1 MSEKNQEPTPRKLE
15 DARKRGEVA
24 VSRKLNALFAFA
36 ATLLFIWLGARF
48 VNDHLARIVERAVA
62 APGLIARDTP
72 WGWAREIQIMF
83 RHAALVAAPLLLAGA
98 IAAVLSGAMQ
108 VRGIVSL
115 VPIQPK
121 FERINPVEGLRRLFS
136 WRGLLEL
143 AQMLLEIILLS
154 GVLLWCIA
162 RAIDPAIRM
171 VHAPAAEI
179 LRISAEGTLKMLACA
194 AAVYAGGAALDY
206 AWQRHKFR
214 RQQRMSVEEIRR
226 EFRESEGDPLIK
238 SQRRATGEE
247 LAYTRMLSNVQSA
260 TVVIANPT
268 HVSVALHYVAGR
280 TALPRVVAKGVES
293 MALQIRVLAQ
303 RGGVPIVEDP
313 PLARTLFREVALD
326 AYITESLIEPTAAAF
341 RRVRQVDGQQGSAS
355 ASEKPTPRTV

>member
-1 MSEKNQEPTPRKLE
+1 MSEKNQEPTSRKLD

-24 VSRKLNALFAFA
+24 VSRKLNSLFAFA

-48 VNDHLARIVERAVA
+48 VGDHLASIVERAVA
-62 APGLIARDTP
+62 APSLITRNAP

-83 RHAALVAAPLLLAGA
+83 HHAAMIVAPLLLAGGF
-98 IAAVLSGAMQ
+98 AAVLSGAMQ
-108 VRGIVSL
+108 VRGVVSL

-136 WRGLLEL
+136 WHGLLEL
-143 AQMLLEIILLS
+143 AQMLLEISLLS
-154 GVLLWCIA
+154 GMLLWCIA
-162 RAIDPAIRM
+162 RAIAPAIRM

-179 LRISAEGTLKMLACA
+179 LRIGAEGALKMLACA
-194 AAVYAGGAALDY
+194 AAVYAAGAALDY
-206 AWQRHKFR
+206 ALQRHKFR

-226 EFRESEGDPLIK
+226 EFRENEGDPLIK
-238 SQRRATGEE
+238 SHRRATGEE

-268 HVSVALHYVAGR
+268 HVSVALHYIAGR
-280 TALPRVVAKGVES
+280 TALPRVVAKGVDS
-293 MALQIRVLAQ
+293 MALQIRMLAQ

-313 PLARTLFREVALD
+313 PLARTLFRDVALD
-326 AYITESLIEPTAAAF
+326 AYITEALIEPTAAAF
-341 RRVRQVDGQQGSAS
+341 RRVSHADRQQGSAS